1 MKIKVLSVT
10 EVNNYVK
17 KIIDND
23 FILRNL
29 SVKGEISNLTYHSS
43 GHIYFSLKDQSG
55 KISCV
60 MFKGRAYELDF
71 KLKEG
76 MNVIVCG
83 RLSIY
88 PATGSIQLYC
98 DTIEEEGIGSLH
110 IQFQKLK
117 EKLFNKGYFDDE
129 HKKKIPEFP
138 SRVGVVTSSTGAVFH
153 DIINVAKR
161 RNSLI
166 DIVLYPA
173 RVQGDGAYKE
183 IIDGIQ
189 YFNNIKSV
197 DVIIVA
203 RGGGSI
209 EELWNFNEEELAEA
223 IYKSKLPI
231 VSAVGHEVDFTI
243 SDFVSDLRAAT
254 PSQAAEI
261 LFPVES
267 AIREGLDYSAKVLNR
282 IIQNRLDTEK
292 QSLNSLER
300 VLNLNSPIAKIAN
313 CYLDIDKLYQKMELN
328 IKKRLEVQ
336 KERLNG
342 INNLLIAHNP
352 TNILVK
358 GYAIIEDDI
367 GIINTKERLKDDKNI
382 TINLK
387 DGNVKGRFEPFK

>member
-117 EKLFNKGYFDDE
+117 EKLYNKGYFDDE

-183 IIDGIQ
+183 IINGIQ

-267 AIREGLDYSAKVLNR
+267 AIREGLEYSAKMLNR
-282 IIQNRLDTEK
+282 IMLNRLDYEK

-313 CYLDIDKLYQKMELN
+313 CYLDIDKLYQKMDLN
-328 IKKRLEVQ
+328 IKKRLEVE
-336 KERLNG
+336 KERLKG

-367 GIINTKERLKDDKNI
+367 GIISTKERLKDEKNI

-387 DGNVKGRFEPFK
+387 DGNVKGRFKPFK

>member
-117 EKLFNKGYFDDE
+117 EKLYNKGYFDDE

-183 IIDGIQ
+183 IINGIQ

-267 AIREGLDYSAKVLNR
+267 AIREGLDYSAKMLNR
-282 IIQNRLDTEK
+282 IMLNRLDYEK
-292 QSLNSLER
+292 QSLNSLEK

-313 CYLDIDKLYQKMELN
+313 CYLDIDKLYQKMDLN
-328 IKKRLEVQ
+328 IKKRLEVE

-367 GIINTKERLKDDKNI
+367 GIINTKERLKDQKNI